1 MPHQAL
7 FTTIASGATL
17 SDVVPVIGAD
27 LFGLWAPAV
36 TSGQVY
42 LQGSWDPVT
51 NFVRLTNPAGSGD
64 WAWALGPGQ
73 RAVTLQDVAF
83 PFPFLRLESSV
94 AQTDTR
100 TFVVIVK
107 LRR

>member
-1 MPHQAL
+1 MRAQVL
-7 FTTIASGATL
+7 FTRIASGATL
-17 SDVVPVIGAD
+17 SDPVAVKGAD
-27 LFGLWAPAV
+27 LFSVWAPAV
-36 TSGQVY
+36 TSCQVF

-100 TFVVIVK
+100 TFAVVVK
-107 LRR
+107 LR